1 MTEPP
6 GGGRNKPSWGG
17 GAMLGLTD
25 QVGGHYQGVR
35 RVVRD
40 DPDLSRP
47 GNLVYSHST
56 KQLSLGLCHK
66 FVARSHNYICLLS
79 SEQSKS

>member
-1 MTEPP
+1 
-6 GGGRNKPSWGG
+6 
-17 GAMLGLTD
+17 MLGLTD

-66 FVARSHNYICLLS
+66 FVEA
-79 SEQSKS
+79 